1 MTDRELEDS
10 VLEDIRCHV
19 ENGVDLNPYSTP
31 GMRLSWQRA
40 FDGKP
45 EMLLDYCVA
54 RRRGLMAARLFKV
67 AEERA
72 TT

>member
-1 MTDRELEDS
+1 MDDAQLEAR
-10 VLEDIRCHV
+10 VREDIRCHV

-54 RRRGLMAARLFKV
+54 RRRGLMAAKLFKRS
-67 AEERA
+67 EEIA
-72 TT
+72 AN